1 MTSGVYD
8 GKKPKAKVGRPIDD
22 NPPER
27 AREIHAM
34 GGVAC
39 GAARRRKKLI
49 KETIA
54 TILELPV
61 KDKRVKDGLKRIGL
75 TTEDMTQQSLMVL
88 GVMKRAQNGDPYAAT
103 FIRDTLGQ
111 KEADKLELSKST
123 AEVITEIESYVAEE
137 LETKTV
143 DPK

>member
-1 MTSGVYD
+1 
-8 GKKPKAKVGRPIDD
+8 
-22 NPPER
+22 
-27 AREIHAM
+27 
-34 GGVAC
+34 
-39 GAARRRKKLI
+39 
-49 KETIA
+49 
-54 TILELPV
+54 
-61 KDKRVKDGLKRIGL
+61 
-75 TTEDMTQQSLMVL
+75 MTQQSLMVL

-137 LETKTV
+137 LEPKTV